1 MATIVAGYPYS
12 KQFRERM
19 VQRMTSPG
27 GPSAVDLGEE
37 VSVPHQTL
45 SRWKKEAS
53 SLGDMGK
60 NKKPPHPER
69 ASRSAPQWTPEEKL
83 RVLTAASLLEDE
95 QLGEFLR
102 REGLHAAQLEEWRA
116 EVLAALGAVR
126 RPANDRTTKVVRELE
141 RELARKDKALAEVTA
156 LLVLRKK
163 AEALFGLAEEGSSTD
178 EKNGKK

>member
-1 MATIVAGYPYS
+1 
-12 KQFRERM
+12 M

-27 GPSAVDLGEE
+27 GPSAMDLGEE
-37 VSVPHQTL
+37 VGVPHQTL
-45 SRWKKEAS
+45 SRWRKEAS

-69 ASRSAPQWTPEEKL
+69 ASRSSTQWTPEEKL
-83 RVLTAASLLEDE
+83 RVVAAASQLEDE

-102 REGLHAAQLEEWRA
+102 REGLHAAQLEQWRA

-126 RPANDRTTKVVRELE
+126 RPADGTAKVVRELE
-141 RELARKDKALAEVTA
+141 RELARKEKALAEVTA

-163 AEALFGLAEEGSSTD
+163 AEALFGVADEEGSSTD
-178 EKNGKK
+178 EKYGKK